1 MIDKETFRKTERKL
15 YNYYCKDRR
24 IQSLN
29 RKIELLQNQINDI
42 ELKLRNVDIN
52 IPEESKAIIYEERVQ
67 TSNDGTS
74 YAERTL
80 IRITDRLIN
89 EQVRK
94 QEEIVAIEEEIRSI
108 EADNIIIE
116 NNIGDLRQEDKEF
129 LRLKYKENKKDWQV
143 GNVLGM
149 DQSTATRKRQKLVE
163 NVAKWE
169 EWYKKIY

>member
-29 RKIELLQNQINDI
+29 RKIELLKKQINDI
-42 ELKLRNVDIN
+42 DIKLRNVDVN
-52 IPEESKAIIYEERVQ
+52 IPEESRAITYEERIQ
-67 TSNDGTS
+67 TSNNSAS
-74 YAERTL
+74 YAEQAL
-80 IRITDRLIN
+80 MRITDRLLN
-89 EQVRK
+89 EKTRK
-94 QEEIVAIEEEIRSI
+94 EEEIGLLEEEIRNI

-116 NNIGDLRQEDKEF
+116 DNIGELGEEDKKF
-129 LRLKYKENKKDWQV
+129 LKLKYGKGKKDWQL
-143 GNVLGM
+143 GNDLGM